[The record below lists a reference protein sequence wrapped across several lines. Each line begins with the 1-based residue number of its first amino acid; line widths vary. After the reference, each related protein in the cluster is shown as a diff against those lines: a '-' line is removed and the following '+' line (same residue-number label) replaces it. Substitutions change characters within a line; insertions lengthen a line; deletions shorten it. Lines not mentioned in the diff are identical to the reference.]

1 MRRWVSYHLFLVH
14 GSFDEFFFFSL
25 VIVGIWEAM
34 ELLDTMQDDSDPD
47 VRSSFF
53 FFAEIWSRET
63 EVLSQTD
70 ECDSD

>member
-1 MRRWVSYHLFLVH
+1 MS
-14 GSFDEFFFFSL
+14 FFFSL
-25 VIVGIWEAM
+25 LIVGIWEAM

-53 FFAEIWSRET
+53 FFVNIRNQET